1 MYKPTTGL
9 APVLPGVYQYSFA
22 LDNDQYQPSGA
33 LNGSMFNKII
43 LRVTMQQ
50 PLPESVTPS
59 GGPTSNIVCV
69 VKSTVFSQNPVV
81 VPAAQISLYDPS
93 ELVTVVQTNDNVIFT
108 FTYNLAAYVESINFL
123 RIVSG
128 LGNLVFAS

>member
-1 MYKPTTGL
+1 
-9 APVLPGVYQYSFA
+9 
-22 LDNDQYQPSGA
+22 
-33 LNGSMFNKII
+33 MFNKVI
-43 LRVTMQQ
+43 LRVTLQQ
-50 PLPESVTPS
+50 PLPESVTAS
-59 GGPTSNIVCV
+59 GAPTSTIVCV

-108 FTYNLAAYVESINFL
+108 FTFNLGAYVESINFL

-128 LGNLVFAS
+128 TGNLVFAS